1 MNPPAEHADAAARVD
16 AEPLLLRDDDKGVAT
31 LTMNR
36 PRQFNAM
43 SMRMLEAM
51 QAELDAIAADPT
63 IRIVVIAGAGSAFSG
78 GHDLKEMMANRT
90 EAFIGDLFDRCIRV
104 MLAMQAM
111 PQPVVARV
119 HGIATAAGC
128 QLVAACDLA
137 VASTEARFAT
147 SGINFGLF
155 CATPGVPVSR
165 NVSRKR
171 AFEMLFTGEFIDAE
185 TALDWGLVNRVVPS
199 SDLDAE
205 LARLIGLIIEKPRA
219 VCAAGKALFY
229 RQIEARVADAYS
241 YAGKAITRNM
251 LGNDAAEGVGAFIQ
265 KRKPRWDT

>member
-1 MNPPAEHADAAARVD
+1 MT
-16 AEPLLLRDDDKGVAT
+16 RDDTAQGTPPVLIEVAAGVAT
-31 LTMNR
+31 FTLNR
-36 PRQFNAM
+36 PGQFNAISSEM
-43 SMRMLEAM
+43 
-51 QAELDAIAADPT
+51 LDALAAGLGRVAADPSV
-63 IRIVVIAGAGSAFSG
+63 RVVIVGGAGRAFSG

-90 EAFIGDLFDRCIRV
+90 EAFIGDLFERCSNV
-104 MLAMQAM
+104 MLQIQAM

-165 NVSRKR
+165 NVPRKR

-185 TALDWGLVNRVVPS
+185 TARDWGLVNRVVPPER
-199 SDLDAE
+199 LDEEIAA
-205 LARLIGLIIEKPRA
+205 LARTITEKPAA
-219 VCAAGKALFY
+219 VCAAGKKLFY
-229 RQIEARVADAYS
+229 EQLESKLVNAYRIAS
-241 YAGKAITRNM
+241 VAITANM
-251 LGNDAAEGVGAFIQ
+251 LGEDAAEGVGAFID
-265 KRKPRWDT
+265 KRKPSWRER